1 MTMIVFFSSC
11 RALSYLTIRTSEVD
25 TQDNVLVLPHTVINV
40 SLAAKLITYVTP
52 WFSESWLRAVY
63 FYFFVKCILQINFI
77 FQATD
82 RDVGKNSKIC
92 FTLTDGNVGNVFS
105 INHSRYLSFKIHS
118 HDNLKDLIGFYLI
131 LSISRQLPLNPPL
144 SPPSEINLLPVI
156 NPPVQGKKVNKLSLS
171 IKPPSPNYCSL
182 INERLN

>member
-1 MTMIVFFSSC
+1 MIVFFSSC

-25 TQDNVLVLPHTVINV
+25 TQDNFLVLPHTVINV

-82 RDVGKNSKIC
+82 RDVGKNGKIC

-105 INHSRYLSFKIHS
+105 MNHSRYLSFKIHS

-144 SPPSEINLLPVI
+144 SPPLW
-156 NPPVQGKKVNKLSLS
+156 NKPSPCN
-171 IKPPSPNYCSL
+171 KPPCSG
-182 INERLN
+182 EES